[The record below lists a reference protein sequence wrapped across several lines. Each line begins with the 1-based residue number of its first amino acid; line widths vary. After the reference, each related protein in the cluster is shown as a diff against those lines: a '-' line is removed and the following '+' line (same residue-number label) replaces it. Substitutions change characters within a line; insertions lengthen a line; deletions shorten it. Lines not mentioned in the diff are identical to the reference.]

1 MVLRR
6 STDGEACWRRTRRDD
21 VSSLMWHGAGEW
33 GSGEVDQHV
42 QATTAPAMNSGEW
55 RQVLQLRQGEGT

>member
-1 MVLRR
+1 
-6 STDGEACWRRTRRDD
+6 